1 MRRTTIALGVLLAV
15 SGFGPAMAL
24 PVAYLYVQKTGDA
37 AGDPAG
43 QLVSGL
49 GNCLGL
55 TESYVDGVVVRLEC
69 DDLKYMSKALTDIA
83 EKPGVKSVSTWM
95 IQNQ

>member
-1 MRRTTIALGVLLAV
+1 MRGTTVLLGFLLALGAV
-15 SGFGPAMAL
+15 APAMAL
-24 PVAYLYVQKTGDA
+24 PVAYLLVETSGGDA
-37 AGDPAG
+37 PA
-43 QLVSGL
+43 QLVNGL

-55 TESYVDGVVVRLEC
+55 THSFLDTTVVRLEC

-95 IQNQ
+95 IRNQ